1 MRRLLSPVFV
11 FCRRSPCWM
20 LGRTIHSNYIIII
33 HHGWMLYIC
42 LAFKVA
48 LIVVIRIYYERVG
61 LMMILII
68 ESLQIIE
75 GDLLLTFSRHT
86 KNK

>member
-1 MRRLLSPVFV
+1 MRCLLSPVFV

-48 LIVVIRIYYERVG
+48 LAVSRIYERVG
-61 LMMILII
+61 LMMMFGV
-68 ESLQIIE
+68 E
-75 GDLLLTFSRHT
+75 FS
-86 KNK
+86 KIF